1 MENDTIRAS
10 GGNTLV
16 DIWIDGRM
24 RSICVAREAI
34 EYLCDEAAM
43 TEKDRCE
50 FVRTHLSL
58 VIDAARQRL
67 EDGLTP
73 GATIVIAS
81 GQLDA
86 PARSTGRKAERRK
99 GDRRKRKDP
108 SAMPPAGD
116 RRRSERRKGDRRSAA
131 KDKPPGQSR

>member
-34 EYLCDEAAM
+34 EFLCDEAAM
-43 TEKDRCE
+43 TEKERCE
-50 FVRTHLSL
+50 FVRTHLAL
-58 VIDAARQRL
+58 VIKAARQRL

-73 GATIVIAS
+73 GATIMIAA
-81 GQLDA
+81 GQMD
-86 PARSTGRKAERRK
+86 PAGKGGKMWKAERRK
-99 GDRRKRKDP
+99 EQPARKADRPSAIPPSGNRRRTDRREK
-108 SAMPPAGD
+108 GE
-116 RRRSERRKGDRRSAA
+116 RRS
-131 KDKPPGQSR
+131 